1 MSTTNFSTGG
11 TQTITFQELLCSHS
25 LVGRLQQESLSFAAL
40 NILIPDHLTS
50 SRKNQH
56 LLFFDI
62 KDYIMV

>member
-50 SRKNQH
+50 SRKKSIFTF
-56 LLFFDI
+56 L
-62 KDYIMV
+62 